1 MWSEEDSREF
11 VEYGVYFVPE
21 REAQLDT
28 ICRLI
33 PDCTEPFHVLELCC
47 GEGLLA
53 EVILDRFPNCTVHG
67 YDGSPEMLRQAASR
81 LAPFGRRFDPQS
93 FDLAD
98 DDWRRPP
105 WPIPAV
111 VSTLCI
117 HHLDGRQKAALFRDI
132 AGMLSPSGV
141 LLIAD
146 LIEPTSPLGL
156 NLAAENWDA
165 AVHRRSLDLAGDESA
180 FDHFTSSKWNIY
192 RHPDPVDKP
201 SPLFEQLKW
210 LEAAGFES
218 MDVYSMAA
226 GHAVYGG
233 QMPAD

>member
-1 MWSEEDSREF
+1 
-11 VEYGVYFVPE
+11 
-21 REAQLDT
+21 
-28 ICRLI
+28 
-33 PDCTEPFHVLELCC
+33 
-47 GEGLLA
+47 
-53 EVILDRFPNCTVHG
+53 
-67 YDGSPEMLRQAASR
+67 
-81 LAPFGRRFDPQS
+81 
-93 FDLAD
+93 
-98 DDWRRPP
+98 
-105 WPIPAV
+105 
-111 VSTLCI
+111 
-117 HHLDGRQKAALFRDI
+117 
-132 AGMLSPSGV
+132 
-141 LLIAD
+141 
-146 LIEPTSPLGL
+146 
-156 NLAAENWDA
+156 NWDA